1 MAQNSGVRCDALDSE
16 TGEETTY
23 FGFVEDIWELDYGTF
38 QIPVFRCQWV
48 EDKHVTVDNY
58 GIRVLDLSKVGYK
71 DDPWIMANR
80 AAQVFYAEQVLSPN
94 DKKKITDHP
103 KHIVFPGKQ
112 QAIGVDGVSDL
123 DEFNQFSDMSLFVD
137 DHPVKIRNVERS
149 IPQSS
154 LPWVRHD
161 GQGRTVAA

>member
-1 MAQNSGVRCDALDSE
+1 MAQNSGVRCNALDSE
-16 TGEETTY
+16 TSEETTY
-23 FGFVEDIWELDYGTF
+23 FGFVDDIWELDYGTF
-38 QIPVFRCQWV
+38 HIPVFRSQWV
-48 EDKHVTVDNY
+48 EDRHVTVDNY
-58 GIRVLDLSKVGYK
+58 EIRVLDLSKVGYK

-80 AAQVFYAEQVLSPN
+80 AAQVFYVEQIISPN

-103 KHIVFPGKQ
+103 KHIVFPRKK
-112 QAIGVDGVSDL
+112 QAIGVGVSDL

-137 DHPVKIRNVERS
+137 DHPVKIRNVERN

-161 GQGRTVAA
+161 GQGRIVAA

>member
-1 MAQNSGVRCDALDSE
+1 
-16 TGEETTY
+16 
-23 FGFVEDIWELDYGTF
+23 
-38 QIPVFRCQWV
+38 
-48 EDKHVTVDNY
+48 VDNY

-94 DKKKITDHP
+94 DKKKIMDHP

-137 DHPVKIRNVERS
+137 DHPVKIRNVE
-149 IPQSS
+149 
-154 LPWVRHD
+154 
-161 GQGRTVAA
+161 